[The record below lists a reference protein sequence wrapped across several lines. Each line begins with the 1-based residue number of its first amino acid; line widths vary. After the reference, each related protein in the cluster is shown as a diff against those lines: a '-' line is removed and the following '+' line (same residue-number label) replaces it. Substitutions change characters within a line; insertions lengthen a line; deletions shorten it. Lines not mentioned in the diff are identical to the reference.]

1 MNIPA
6 EEEIQELHSGICSAL
21 ADPKR
26 IMILYALGEE
36 NYNVTG
42 LAESLHIPQP
52 TASRHLKILRD
63 RGLVNHQREGTNVVY
78 SLADRRLIQAL
89 DMLRGVLRRVY
100 TRRTHAIEGD

>member
-6 EEEIQELHSGICSAL
+6 EEEIHELHSGICSAL

-26 IMILYALGEE
+26 IMILYALAEE
-36 NYNVTG
+36 DHNVTG

-63 RGLVNHQREGTNVVY
+63 RGLVHHQREGTNVVY
-78 SLADRRLIQAL
+78 SLADHRLIQAL
-89 DMLRGVLRRVY
+89 DTLRGVLRRVY